1 MNDNKIIH
9 LLVNNDEM
17 FMLRYSTIIKAKMS
31 VEAYKETQMEEIE
44 QDSGQCSELRR
55 RDASNILMHMS
66 KLSR

>member
-1 MNDNKIIH
+1 MNDNEIIH

>member
-44 QDSGQCSELRR
+44 QDSRQCSELRR